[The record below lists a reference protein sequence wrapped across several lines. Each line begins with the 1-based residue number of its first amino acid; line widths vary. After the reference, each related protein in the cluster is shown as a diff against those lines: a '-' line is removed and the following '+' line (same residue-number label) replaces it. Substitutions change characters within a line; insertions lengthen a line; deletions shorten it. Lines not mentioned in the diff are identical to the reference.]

1 MMALTTVMAV
11 SLNAQN
17 PQKGDYGYLYCHMN
31 GNGRAWT
38 AYALS
43 RDGLHYHDLLRGDSV
58 FSDAEHARIEGATRD
73 AYIFRRHDCTGYL
86 MLCTDMN
93 VGAFKRL
100 NKQAEWDNYGIT
112 LLRSDDLIHW
122 ESTSFDYRKGPSIF
136 CDTKAQGKKAKQR
149 PSAYK
154 DWSTINRVW
163 APQAVWDPT
172 YRWPDGRQG
181 GYFVYYSMWNRGEE
195 KYDRMYYSY
204 ANEDFTELT
213 QPRLLF
219 DWGYATIDADIN
231 WLETDRQ
238 WHMMIKK
245 EGGQPG
251 LFTSASKKLTGPW
264 PEPVAD
270 DYVNFEG
277 KKKCE
282 GVSAFQLAGD
292 EEWTIAYIEYSSRP
306 KNYRFCKADK
316 FMRNFRD
323 PRNIEGVSG
332 PQHGSF
338 LRLTKAEYDR
348 LEEWNASLTSQTSNL
363 KSQIT
368 NLTDGW
374 LFSRDKKKWQTV
386 SVPHDWAI
394 SGPFDKKWDL
404 QVVAI
409 EQNGEK
415 TPTEKS
421 GRSGSLPWIGEGHYK
436 RNIFIPAGFSG
447 HAELLFDGAMAEP
460 TVYVNRRN
468 SESRQARLDG
478 RVVTDEGEANGRKA
492 GYWAY
497 GYNTFRVDITDFVK
511 PGANLV
517 EVDLQNV
524 EESSRWYPGAGIYR
538 PVNLILKGKDWID
551 PWQTYIRTTAIEG
564 NRATVEVTVGTG
576 SAAAEDLAFEVELRD
591 QRGRIVDHRHFS
603 MVNGPLDQRS
613 LATSGTQEW
622 SMVNGQCSM
631 VIDNAQL
638 WTPETPYL
646 YKAHIKL
653 MRNGQLLDEIVQNV
667 GLRTVKVS
675 KEGGFQLN
683 GVTRKLKGVC
693 LHHDLGPLGA
703 AVNKAALIRQ
713 IKTMKAMGCDAIRTS
728 HNMPSQMQMDLC
740 DSLGMMVMAESFDMW
755 RYPKCKNGY
764 ARFFDEWSDRDIEH
778 LVLANRNHPS
788 IVMWSIGNEIPEQ
801 GDKSAVA
808 IINRLQGLCHKL
820 DPSRPV
826 TQGLDRV
833 DNALQSG
840 FAQAMDIPGLN
851 YRLPKYE
858 QAYKTLTHG
867 FLLGSETTSTV
878 SSRGVYK
885 FPVEIND
892 YSRFSSWMPSYD
904 PKAVKGADGQCSGY
918 DVEHCAWSNLPDDDW
933 RRQEDY
939 PWVIGEFVWTGY
951 DYLGEPTP
959 FDEYWPSR
967 SSYFGICDLA
977 GLPKDRYYLYR
988 SHWNRQEHT
997 IHLLPHWSWGTTK
1010 KDKVNRIGQ
1019 VTPVYCYTDYPEGE
1033 LFVNGKSQGRV
1044 KKVQETAGQWKP
1056 ENRLDRYR
1064 LRWNNVVY
1072 EPGEVRVVVYDEQ
1085 GRKAGEQTM
1094 RTAGQPANLKL
1105 DIWTQQ
1111 SDLTPLTSHLS
1122 SLKAD
1127 GQDLAFVTVSLTDKD
1142 GTLIPDAADQ
1152 LRFEVQG
1159 AGTFRAVCNGDA
1171 TSLEPFTTPTMRLF
1185 NGQLVVIVQAGYR
1198 PGPLTLKVI
1207 DDERQLT
1214 QQVTIEVK

>member
-1 MMALTTVMAV
+1 MKKLLLLTAALAALTITTTH
-11 SLNAQN
+11 AQN
-17 PQKGDYGYLYCHMN
+17 PQMGDYGYLYCHMN

-43 RDGLHYHDLLRGDSV
+43 RDGLHYHDLLGGDSV
-58 FSDAEHARIEGATRD
+58 FSDTEHARIEGATRD
-73 AYIFRRHDCTGYL
+73 AYILRRHDCTGYL
-86 MLCTDMN
+86 MVCTDMN

-100 NKQAEWDNYGIT
+100 KKEQEWDNYGIT

-122 ESTSFDYRKGPSIF
+122 ESVSLDYRQGPAIF
-136 CDTKAQGKKAKQR
+136 SDPNSKSVYRNWT
-149 PSAYK
+149 
-154 DWSTINRVW
+154 TVNRVW

-181 GYFVYYSMWNRGEE
+181 GYFVYYSMWNRAEE

-204 ANEDFTELT
+204 ANEDFTQLT
-213 QPRLLF
+213 QPQLLF

-231 WLETDRQ
+231 WLDSDRQ

-251 LFTSASKKLTGPW
+251 LFTSTAKKLTGPW
-264 PEPVAD
+264 SLPVED
-270 DYVNFEG
+270 DYVSFEG

-292 EEWTIAYIEYSSRP
+292 DEWTIGYIEYSSRP
-306 KNYRFCKADK
+306 KNYRLCKADK
-316 FMRNFRD
+316 YMRNFRE

-338 LRLTKAEYDR
+338 LRLTKTEYDR
-348 LEEWNASLTSQTSNL
+348 LEAWSNSQCSMVNGQW
-363 KSQIT
+363 SMVNGQWSME
-368 NLTDGW
+368 LTDDW
-374 LFSRDKKKWQTV
+374 LFSRDKRSWQQV

-404 QVVAI
+404 QCVAI
-409 EQNGEK
+409 EQNGE
-415 TPTEKS
+415 TIPTEKS

-436 RNIFIPAGFSG
+436 RNIFIPRSFFEGEKG
-447 HAELLFDGAMAEP
+447 HVELLFDGAMAEP
-460 TVYVNRRN
+460 TVYVNG
-468 SESRQARLDG
+468 Q
-478 RVVTDEGEANGRKA
+478 KA

-497 GYNTFRVDITDFVK
+497 GYNTFRMDITQLVK

-517 EVDLQNV
+517 EVDLMNV

-538 PVNLILKGKDWID
+538 PVKLIVTGRDRID
-551 PWQTYIRTTAIEG
+551 PWQTYIRTTAISKTE
-564 NRATVEVTVGTG
+564 ATLEVTVG
-576 SAAAEDLAFEVELRD
+576 AEPSPLVTRQSNEGIAYEVELRD
-591 QRGRIVDHRHFS
+591 VKGRLVDHRHFS
-603 MVNGPLDQRS
+603 PQSDLGSPLTTVTM
-613 LATSGTQEW
+613 A
-622 SMVNGQCSM
+622 VKNP
-631 VIDNAQL
+631 QL

-646 YKAHIKL
+646 YKARIIL
-653 MRNGQLLDEIVQNV
+653 MKNGKKLDEIEENV
-667 GLRTVKVS
+667 GIRTVKVS

-683 GVTRKLKGVC
+683 GVTRKIKGVC

-703 AVNKAALIRQ
+703 ALNKAALIRQ
-713 IKTMKAMGCDAIRTS
+713 VKTMKAMGCDAIRTS
-728 HNMPSQMQMDLC
+728 HNMPSQWQMDIC

-755 RYPKCKNGY
+755 KYPKCKNGY
-764 ARFFDEWSDRDIEH
+764 ARFFDEWSDRDIEN
-778 LVLANRNHPS
+778 LVRANRNHPS

-801 GDKSAVA
+801 GDKKAIA
-808 IINRLQGLCHKL
+808 IIDRLQGLCHQL

-833 DNALQSG
+833 DNALASG

-858 QAYKTLTHG
+858 KAYKTLTHG

-885 FPVEIND
+885 FPVETND
-892 YSRFSSWMPSYD
+892 YSKLSSWTPTYD
-904 PKAVKGADGQCSGY
+904 ATAVRDADGQCSGY
-918 DVEHCAWSNLPDDDW
+918 DVEYCAWSNLPDDDW

-977 GLPKDRYYLYR
+977 GLPKDRYFLYR
-988 SHWNRQEHT
+988 SHWNTQEHT
-997 IHLLPHWSWGTTK
+997 IHLLPHWSWGNTK
-1010 KDKVNRIGQ
+1010 KDKGNRIGQ

-1033 LFVNGKSQGRV
+1033 LFVNGKSLGRV
-1044 KKVQETAGQWKP
+1044 RKVKEEPGVWKD

-1064 LRWNNVVY
+1064 LRWNNVKY
-1072 EPGEVRVVVYDEQ
+1072 EPGELKVVLYDEM
-1085 GRKAGEQTM
+1085 GKNCGEKVIK
-1094 RTAGQPANLKL
+1094 TADKPARLQLNV
-1105 DIWTQQ
+1105 WTQQ
-1111 SDLTPLTSHLS
+1111 SDLSPLS
-1122 SLKAD
+1122 SFLSPHSTLSPLKAD
-1127 GQDLAFVTVSLTDKD
+1127 GQDLAFVTVSLVDKD

-1152 LRFEVQG
+1152 LTFDVEG

-1171 TSLEPFTTPTMRLF
+1171 TSLEPFTEPTMRLF
-1185 NGQLVVIVQAGYR
+1185 NGQLVVIVQAASNQGTV
-1198 PGPLTLKVI
+1198 TLKVN
-1207 DDERQLT
+1207 DARRGLT
-1214 QQVTIEVK
+1214 ESVAISVK